1 LFIKGSPEKILE
13 LADKSSV
20 PEDYSEI
27 LNNLTMEGFRVLGLG
42 YRELNVNLDL
52 NNLRREEAEQNII
65 FVGIDINIIMNI
77 IKKKYI

>member
-1 LFIKGSPEKILE
+1 MFIKGSPEKILE